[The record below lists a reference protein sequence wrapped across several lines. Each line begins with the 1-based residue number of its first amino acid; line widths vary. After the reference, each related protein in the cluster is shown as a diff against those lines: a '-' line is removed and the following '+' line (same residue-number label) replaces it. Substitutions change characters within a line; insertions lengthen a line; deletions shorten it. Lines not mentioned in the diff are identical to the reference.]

1 MTAISAVGERTMFG
15 NLRRRRE
22 VFYSSFAVEFSHI
35 RAFMNEY
42 PILTFTLPFFLGL
55 ITGGVLSATVSQFVI
70 ISLVG
75 GASFAVPYGLRIG
88 LPVIVSTI
96 LVIPV
101 VLFASYAVAQVLSS
115 VDKHPVGARYLGKM
129 KSKYMHEAKFLEAHA
144 GKVGIAGALALC
156 TFVIGWWVAITISY
170 ILEIDIRT
178 TMKATALGL
187 IADSA
192 VSLASFG
199 GLIKWVPN
207 SLVVTAILMIVSTIM
222 ARIFQKVAKS
232 EAEMGGRIR
241 IG

>member
-1 MTAISAVGERTMFG
+1 
-15 NLRRRRE
+15 
-22 VFYSSFAVEFSHI
+22 
-35 RAFMNEY
+35 MNEY

-55 ITGGVLSATVSQFVI
+55 IAGGILSATVSQFVI

-75 GASFAVPYGLRIG
+75 GASFAVPYGLHIG
-88 LPVIVSTI
+88 LPVIVSTL

-101 VLFASYAVAQVLSS
+101 VLFASYAVARVLSS
-115 VDKHPVGARYLGKM
+115 IDRHPIGARYLGKV

-156 TFVIGWWVAITISY
+156 TFMIGWWVAIIISY
-170 ILEIDIRT
+170 ILEVDIRT

-187 IADSA
+187 VVDSS

-207 SLVVTAILMIVSTIM
+207 SLVVTAILMIGSTIM
-222 ARIFQKVAKS
+222 ARVVQKMAKR
-232 EAEMGGRIR
+232 EAEIGGSIR
-241 IG
+241 VG